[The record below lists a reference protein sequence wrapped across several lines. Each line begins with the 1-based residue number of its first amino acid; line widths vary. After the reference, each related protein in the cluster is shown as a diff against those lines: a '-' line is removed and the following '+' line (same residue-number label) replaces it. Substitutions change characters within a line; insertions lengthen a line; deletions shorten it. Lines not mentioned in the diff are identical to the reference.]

1 MKTIKLTEGD
11 CIFVHSVLRIYAQ
24 QTPGLDSEDKD
35 EIRKLATKWWVQQNY
50 KKCEV
55 DEMTLSE
62 IYELLEQ
69 D

>member
-1 MKTIKLTEGD
+1 MDKKTNPWD
-11 CIFVHSVLRIYAQ
+11 
-24 QTPGLDSEDKD
+24 
-35 EIRKLATKWWVQQNY
+35 LAWSKWWVKQNY

>member
-1 MKTIKLTEGD
+1 M
-11 CIFVHSVLRIYAQ
+11 
-24 QTPGLDSEDKD
+24 SE
-35 EIRKLATKWWVQQNY
+35 ITNPWSLAWSKWWVQQNY

-55 DEMTLSE
+55 DEMSLSE